1 MADQVS
7 GVKMVPVDSKLFES
21 VGYVT
26 GGRLLYIKFRNAPG
40 LCFNGVPGFR
50 FEGLLGAPRKD
61 AYYQTFIQNKYLTK
75 EVAFA
80 APAP

>member
-26 GGRLLYIKFRNAPG
+26 GGRLLYIKFRNTPG
-40 LCFNGVPGFR
+40 LCFNAVPSFR

-61 AYYQTFIQNKYLTK
+61 AYYQTFIQNKYITK
-75 EVAFA
+75 EVTFA
-80 APAP
+80 PPAP